1 MTAES
6 ILNIL
11 RCEFVNPGKLA
22 KKGQVGMYERSDRGD
37 LLPVPGHIPDT
48 FISAWKTR
56 PESPMMQLLLCSY
69 RVQLLWCWPHSHLG
83 SFLGGDVL
91 CPTAKGTI

>member
-1 MTAES
+1 M
-6 ILNIL
+6 
-11 RCEFVNPGKLA
+11 NPGKLA
-22 KKGQVGMYERSDRGD
+22 KKGQVGMYERSDRAD

-56 PESPMMQLLLCSY
+56 PESPVMQSYCS
-69 RVQLLWCWPHSHLG
+69 VIIGFSFLWCWLHSHLG

-91 CPTAKGTI
+91 YPTAKGAI